1 MKPVTRFL
9 RNNLVGTKE
18 ICIILCALLL
28 AVTVYIFT
36 RNVDQ
41 DKYSVELSY
50 KEELQQVV
58 VSAVR
63 KSPEY
68 EPMNY
73 EFRGPELLRL
83 IGVAYSDGVDVMTFE
98 IAADGITEMVF
109 YSVDSNDAD
118 NIYGHAYKCEI
129 SITGDYVDVG
139 GRLWHR

>member
-9 RNNLVGTKE
+9 RNNLVGTKG
-18 ICIILCALLL
+18 ICITLCALLL

-73 EFRGPELLRL
+73 EFRGTRV
-83 IGVAYSDGVDVMTFE
+83 VAPYRS
-98 IAADGITEMVF
+98 
-109 YSVDSNDAD
+109 S
-118 NIYGHAYKCEI
+118 
-129 SITGDYVDVG
+129 
-139 GRLWHR
+139 L